1 MSRANKVEQIII
13 KNFESELKMKFIELN
28 DINQLKITIK
38 PETYQKGLDSLP
50 IIFNHQINE
59 IHQMHCRVRKLS
71 IVGVIN
77 TATELAI
84 EYKVITDKLPQWYK
98 ISFKLTP
105 MHTIH

>member
-1 MSRANKVEQIII
+1 MSRAKRVEQIVIE
-13 KNFESELKMKFIELN
+13 NFENELKLKFIELQG
-28 DINQLKITIK
+28 INILKVSIK
-38 PETYQKGLDSLP
+38 PEIYQKGLDSLP

-59 IHQMHCRVRKLS
+59 IHQKHCRIRKLS

-77 TATELAI
+77 TAIELAI

-98 ISFKLTP
+98 ISFKLIS